1 MKKGFL
7 VFVVLLVFGFAV
19 TSWGQCPEDPYD
31 RGECDTLHIIP
42 WDADVQ
48 TLQAAAG
55 GPYRVRVPLRVS
67 CDITDPLI
75 DSISGFILPFCFT
88 HSREELSCEL
98 PADSNNIFL
107 YPFPNLDESIFRHMG
122 TAAEDKNW
130 MMTLSEDFVS
140 GRAWDQ
146 IILDL
151 TTDPDVFWLAMFP
164 AGGQDQLFISGNRIL
179 LVTMDFLLED
189 TMTVCIDT
197 CFWPPQSRLAFITSD
212 ATTKIPRPG
221 EYETTFK
228 TCFSAN
234 PNDVKEIEETGD
246 NKPTE
251 FSLSQNYPNP
261 FNPATNFRFTLAKT
275 SQVKIEIYNIVG
287 QRVRTLVDEEMR
299 PGVYVAD
306 WDSKD
311 DKGNSVSSGIYF
323 YRMTAGDFSDMK
335 KMLLVK

>member
-1 MKKGFL
+1 MVFL
-7 VFVVLLVFGFAV
+7 VLVVFGFAM
-19 TSWGQCPEDPYD
+19 TSWGQCPEDEND
-31 RGECDTLHIIP
+31 WGECDTLHIIP
-42 WDADVQ
+42 WDADIQ
-48 TLQAAAG
+48 TLQAAEG
-55 GPYRVRVPLRVS
+55 GPYRVRVLLRVT
-67 CDITDPLI
+67 CDITDPLL
-75 DSISGFILPFCFT
+75 DSISAFIMPFCFT
-88 HSREELSCEL
+88 HSRAELSCEL
-98 PADSNNIFL
+98 PADSNNIYL
-107 YPFPNLDESIFRHMG
+107 YPFPLLDESIFRHMG
-122 TAAEDKNW
+122 TAPEDNNW
-130 MMTLSEDFVS
+130 MMTLSEDFS
-140 GRAWDQ
+140 GRQWDQ
-146 IILDL
+146 IILNLDG
-151 TTDPDVFWLAMFP
+151 DPAPMDVFWLAMFP
-164 AGGQDQLFISGNRIL
+164 AGSQDQLFISGNRIL
-179 LVTMDFLLED
+179 LATMDFLLED

-197 CFWPPQSRLAFITSD
+197 CFWPPESRLAFITSD
-212 ATTKIPRPG
+212 ARTKIPRPD

-234 PNDVKEIEETGD
+234 PDEVKEIEDPGD

-261 FNPATNFRFTLAKT
+261 FNPITNFRFTLAKT
-275 SQVKIEIYNIVG
+275 SDVKIEIYNIVG